1 MKLPREL
8 NTFPFYRNT
17 EPFKHPAMKNLQF
30 IADYSPQDLREMLAE
45 AERAKKLIEDNPETP
60 LTAQCGY
67 CLAGDEILTL
77 EYSLTSELVRYELE
91 LIINLIREELNDEP
105 NA

>member
-1 MKLPREL
+1 MKL
-8 NTFPFYRNT
+8 N
-17 EPFKHPAMKNLQF
+17 HPLDN
-30 IADYSPQDLREMLAE
+30 YSDEDLREMLAE
-45 AERAKKLIEDNPETP
+45 AERAKTRIEDNPDAA

-67 CLAGDEILTL
+67 CLACDEILTL
-77 EYSLTSELVRYELE
+77 EYTLTSDLVLYELE